1 MKLKQAKCL
10 KQYINNLSTIKICV
24 YSVDNFVYLYIIK
37 LMTDLHFW
45 GECKKTLERDLPVE
59 EYSTWIAP
67 LTLEQNNGSNPLS
80 YSVLAPNKF
89 ISDWVEDNYGP
100 TIKERLSAI
109 TSNRDLNLNFEIFV
123 DYHEKQPI
131 DVEPQE
137 PLKLDEINTTA
148 SPGPL
153 KSNLIENFT
162 FKSFVEGK
170 SNHIALAASRQ
181 IGDGLK
187 NSYNPLFIYG
197 GVGLGK
203 THLMHAVGNE
213 ILNKDPSKKIAYV
226 HSEKF
231 VSDMVKSLQLG
242 AINEFKQYYRSLDA
256 LLIDDIQ
263 FFAKKEQSQEE
274 LFHTFNSLLE
284 KGSQMILT
292 CDRYPKEIDGLEDR
306 LKSRLGWGLPV
317 VIEPPELETRVAI
330 LLSKAESM
338 NHELNEESAFFIAQ
352 KVRSNVRELEGA
364 LKRVIA
370 NSNFTGRPITV
381 DLIKDSLK
389 DLLAIQARQVSV
401 ENIQKTTA
409 EYYNIK
415 MSDIL
420 SKRRSRSV
428 ARPRQMAMFLA
439 KELTNYSLPEIGES
453 FGGRDHT
460 TVIHA
465 CKKINE
471 LRSLNLDI
479 EEDYRKLL
487 RVLTI

>member
-1 MKLKQAKCL
+1 M
-10 KQYINNLSTIKICV
+10 
-24 YSVDNFVYLYIIK
+24 
-37 LMTDLHFW
+37 
-45 GECKKTLERDLPVE
+45 
-59 EYSTWIAP
+59 
-67 LTLEQNNGSNPLS
+67 
-80 YSVLAPNKF
+80 
-89 ISDWVEDNYGP
+89 
-100 TIKERLSAI
+100 
-109 TSNRDLNLNFEIFV
+109 
-123 DYHEKQPI
+123 DYHDKSSEEANENPVAIDKTSAAGISSPEKIQ
-131 DVEPQE
+131 
-137 PLKLDEINTTA
+137 
-148 SPGPL
+148 
-153 KSNLIENFT
+153 KSNLIDNFT
-162 FKSFVEGK
+162 FESFVEGK

-213 ILNKDPSKKIAYV
+213 ILRKDPSKKIAYV

-330 LLSKAESM
+330 LLSKADSM
-338 NHELNEESAFFIAQ
+338 SHDLNEESAFFIAQ

-370 NSNFTGRPITV
+370 NSNFTGRAISV

-439 KELTNYSLPEIGES
+439 KELTNYSLPEIGEA

-465 CKKINE
+465 VRKVEE
-471 LRSLNLDI
+471 LRNKDASFD
-479 EEDYRKLL
+479 EDVQLL
-487 RVLTI
+487 IRMLES

>member
-1 MKLKQAKCL
+1 
-10 KQYINNLSTIKICV
+10 
-24 YSVDNFVYLYIIK
+24 
-37 LMTDLHFW
+37 MTELHFW

-100 TIKERLSAI
+100 TIEERLSAI
-109 TSNRDLNLNFEIFV
+109 TSNRDLNLNFDIFV
-123 DYHEKQPI
+123 DYHDKSTEETNENPVAMDETSAVGGLDPEKIQ
-131 DVEPQE
+131 
-137 PLKLDEINTTA
+137 
-148 SPGPL
+148 
-153 KSNLIENFT
+153 KSNLIDNFT
-162 FKSFVEGK
+162 FESFVEGK

-213 ILNKDPSKKIAYV
+213 ILRKDPSKKIAYV

-330 LLSKAESM
+330 LLSKADSM
-338 NHELNEESAFFIAQ
+338 SHDLNEESAFFIAQ

-370 NSNFTGRPITV
+370 NSNFTGRPISV

-439 KELTNYSLPEIGES
+439 KELTNYSLPEIGEA

-471 LRSLNLDI
+471 LRGFNLDI

>member
-1 MKLKQAKCL
+1 
-10 KQYINNLSTIKICV
+10 
-24 YSVDNFVYLYIIK
+24 
-37 LMTDLHFW
+37 MTDLHFW

-89 ISDWVEDNYGP
+89 ISDWVEDNYGT

-123 DYHEKQPI
+123 DYQDKNFSAYSEESETSLSLSAKEEE
-131 DVEPQE
+131 VRAPQ
-137 PLKLDEINTTA
+137 KN
-148 SPGPL
+148 
-153 KSNLIENFT
+153 NLIENFT
-162 FKSFVEGK
+162 FETFVEGK

-213 ILNKDPSKKIAYV
+213 IIRKDPSKKIAYV

-330 LLSKAESM
+330 LLTKAQSM
-338 NHELNEESAFFIAQ
+338 NHELEEESAFFIAQ

-364 LKRVIA
+364 LKRVMA
-370 NSNFTGRPITV
+370 NSNFTGRPISV

-465 CKKINE
+465 CKKITE
-471 LRSLNLDI
+471 LRAFNLDL

>member
-1 MKLKQAKCL
+1 M
-10 KQYINNLSTIKICV
+10 S
-24 YSVDNFVYLYIIK
+24 
-37 LMTDLHFW
+37 DLHFW
-45 GECKKTLERDLPVE
+45 GECKKTLEKDLTVE

-67 LTLEQNNGSNPLS
+67 LMLEENNGSNPLS

-89 ISDWVEDNYGP
+89 ISDWVEDNYGS

-109 TSNRDLNLNFEIFV
+109 TSNRDLNLQFEIYV
-123 DYHEKQPI
+123 DYKDADQEQDKQNKSQSERK
-131 DVEPQE
+131 VV
-137 PLKLDEINTTA
+137 
-148 SPGPL
+148 SPK
-153 KSNLIENFT
+153 KSNLISEFT
-162 FKSFVEGK
+162 FSSFVEGK

-213 ILNKDPSKKIAYV
+213 LLAKDSTKNIAYV

-242 AINEFKQYYRSLDA
+242 AISEFKQYYRSLDA

-284 KGSQMILT
+284 RGSQMILT

-330 LLSKAESM
+330 LLSKAKSM
-338 NHELNEESAFFIAQ
+338 NHELDEGSAFFIAQ

-364 LKRVIA
+364 LKRVAA

-381 DLIKDSLK
+381 ELIKDSLK

-415 MSDIL
+415 LSDLL

-465 CKKINE
+465 CRKIKE
-471 LRSLNLDI
+471 LRGFNLDI

>member
-1 MKLKQAKCL
+1 M
-10 KQYINNLSTIKICV
+10 S
-24 YSVDNFVYLYIIK
+24 
-37 LMTDLHFW
+37 DLHFW
-45 GECKKTLERDLPVE
+45 GECKKTLEKDLTVE

-67 LTLEQNNGSNPLS
+67 LLLEENNGSNPLS

-89 ISDWVEDNYGP
+89 ISDWVEDNYGS

-109 TSNRDLNLNFEIFV
+109 TSNRDLNLQFEAYV
-123 DYHEKQPI
+123 DYKKESEQEE
-131 DVEPQE
+131 VQVRPQITQK
-137 PLKLDEINTTA
+137 PSLNIHK
-148 SPGPL
+148 
-153 KSNLIENFT
+153 KSNLIPEFT
-162 FKSFVEGK
+162 FDSFVEGK

-181 IGDGLK
+181 IGGGLK

-213 ILNKDPSKKIAYV
+213 LLNNDPNKKIAYV
-226 HSEKF
+226 HSERF

-242 AINEFKQYYRSLDA
+242 AISEFKQYYRSLDA

-330 LLSKAESM
+330 LLTKANSM
-338 NHELNEESAFFIAQ
+338 GYDLDEESAFFIAQ
-352 KVRSNVRELEGA
+352 KIRSNVRELEGA
-364 LKRVIA
+364 LKRVVA
-370 NSNFTGRPITV
+370 NSNFTGRPITIET
-381 DLIKDSLK
+381 IKDSLK

-415 MSDIL
+415 LSDL
-420 SKRRSRSV
+420 MSKRRSRSV

-439 KELTNYSLPEIGES
+439 KELTNFSLPEIGDS

-465 CKKINE
+465 CKKIKE
-471 LRSLNLDI
+471 LREGNLEI

>member
-1 MKLKQAKCL
+1 M
-10 KQYINNLSTIKICV
+10 
-24 YSVDNFVYLYIIK
+24 YIII
-37 LMTDLHFW
+37 LMTDLYFW
-45 GECKKTLERDLPVE
+45 NECKKTLERDLTIE

-67 LTLEQNNGSNPLS
+67 LLLEENSGSNPLS
-80 YSVLAPNKF
+80 YTVLAPNKF
-89 ISDWVEDNYGP
+89 ISDWVEQNYGLS
-100 TIKERLSAI
+100 IEERLSAI
-109 TSNRDLNLNFEIFV
+109 TSNADLNLEFEATNNNV
-123 DYHEKQPI
+123 SLPI
-131 DVEPQE
+131 LKSTKVAVRPESSIQE
-137 PLKLDEINTTA
+137 NVK
-148 SPGPL
+148 L
-153 KSNLIENFT
+153 KSNLIESFNFS
-162 FKSFVEGK
+162 SFVEGK
-170 SNHIALAASRQ
+170 SNHIALAAAKQ
-181 IGDGLK
+181 IASGLK

-203 THLMHAVGNE
+203 THLMHAVGNQ
-213 ILNKDPSKKIAYV
+213 IKKDDPSKKIAYV

-242 AINEFKQYYRSLDA
+242 AISEFKQHYRSLDA

-284 KGSQMILT
+284 RGSQMILT

-306 LKSRLGWGLPV
+306 LKSRFGWGLPV

-330 LLSKAESM
+330 LLSKAEQM
-338 NHELNEESAFFIAQ
+338 EQDLNEEAAFFIAQ

-370 NSNFTGRPITV
+370 NANFTGRPITV
-381 DLIKDSLK
+381 ELIKDSLK

-401 ENIQKTTA
+401 DNIQKTTA

-415 MSDIL
+415 LSDLL

-465 CKKINE
+465 CKKIRE
-471 LRSLNLDI
+471 LRDFNLDI
-479 EEDYRKLL
+479 EEDYTKLV

>member
-1 MKLKQAKCL
+1 
-10 KQYINNLSTIKICV
+10 
-24 YSVDNFVYLYIIK
+24 
-37 LMTDLHFW
+37 MTDLHFW

-89 ISDWVEDNYGP
+89 ISDWVEDNYGL

-109 TSNRDLNLNFEIFV
+109 TSNRDLNLNFDIFV
-123 DYHEKQPI
+123 DYHDKQPAPI
-131 DVEPQE
+131 AEQDTPALKEITEQPSAGPQ
-137 PLKLDEINTTA
+137 
-148 SPGPL
+148 

-162 FKSFVEGK
+162 FESFVEGK

-213 ILNKDPSKKIAYV
+213 ILRKDPSKKIAYV

-330 LLSKAESM
+330 LLSKADSM

-370 NSNFTGRPITV
+370 NSNFTGRPISV

-471 LRSLNLDI
+471 LRSFNLDI